1 MPWKDG
7 YTISD
12 ERSLPDAE
20 LRWPDE
26 ARCCVCVTVDLSV
39 APGPEG
45 IRAADLATPTA
56 HFALHGG
63 LDGLLAALR
72 RHGVR
77 ATFAVPAVM
86 TRMLGPRLR
95 ALAAEGHEIA
105 ANGFRHEDVSR
116 LDRAGERARILRTTE
131 VLADAAG
138 RRPSGWFS
146 LPRQGDAFAGGSV
159 SPHTMDL
166 LIEEGFAYFGNG
178 LADDIP
184 HWWVTDFAARRAM
197 LALPYYYHF
206 DDQFFCMFPAKGTG
220 LENPDFLLRNWRLEL
235 EAQYARGRCFSMVLH
250 PQHMGFAHRL
260 EMLDRFLGALEEFPG
275 LWNPTGAECARH
287 WSARFPAETH
297 LRLRP
302 SVWRDYPGSLS

>member
-20 LRWPDE
+20 LRWPGG
-26 ARCCVCVTVDLSV
+26 ARCCVGVTVDLSV

-86 TRMLGPRLR
+86 ARMLGPRLR

-131 VLADAAG
+131 LLAEAAG

-166 LIEEGFAYFGNG
+166 LK
-178 LADDIP
+178 
-184 HWWVTDFAARRAM
+184 RASPTS
-197 LALPYYYHF
+197 AT
-206 DDQFFCMFPAKGTG
+206 A
-220 LENPDFLLRNWRLEL
+220 WRTTS
-235 EAQYARGRCFSMVLH
+235 RIG
-250 PQHMGFAHRL
+250 G
-260 EMLDRFLGALEEFPG
+260 
-275 LWNPTGAECARH
+275 
-287 WSARFPAETH
+287 
-297 LRLRP
+297 
-302 SVWRDYPGSLS
+302 